1 MIDILLGLAIISV
14 GWGVVSSIAITSYLS
29 KKGHKIN
36 YLFLRVLILKY
47 LHQYSKITKEETG
60 KAGGWFWSYIVS
72 MNLALLFALIGL
84 IIKV

>member
-1 MIDILLGLAIISV
+1 MINILLLLAIISV
-14 GWGVVSSIAITSYLS
+14 VWGVVSSIAITSFLS

-72 MNLALLFALIGL
+72 MNLALIFALIGFIL
-84 IIKV
+84 K

>member
-1 MIDILLGLAIISV
+1 MLELILGLAIISV

-60 KAGGWFWSYIVS
+60 KIGGWFWSYIIS
-72 MNLALLFALIGL
+72 MNLALLFALIGF
-84 IIKV
+84 IFK